1 MNLKMIIEK
10 KYDKDGN
17 TICQDVARGVW
28 KAELSAKDWI
38 RGLIDIVKGE
48 MPVSECWV
56 FDSVTLVR
64 FDDKPDVYGKE
75 HEASRS
81 YEIVDCFY
89 DDEES

>member
-1 MNLKMIIEK
+1 MNVLKMIIEK

-17 TICQDVARGVW
+17 EICQDVVRGVW
-28 KAELSAKDWI
+28 ESELSAKGWI
-38 RGLIDIVKGE
+38 LGMIDIVRDE

-56 FDSVTLVR
+56 FDSVILMR
-64 FDDKPDVYGKE
+64 FDDKPDVYGAE

-89 DDEES
+89 HSE